1 MYKKTVFAIS
11 VCLLSIA
18 GVAQT
23 SDISGVLQQIESN
36 NKELQAYSDLM
47 ESRQLTLV
55 SGNNLPDPIASA
67 YYMPWGNHPG
77 GSYTEFEVTQSFEFP
92 TVYGTRRDLIEKQ
105 KIQMTIEYDML
116 RQDVLLPAKKYLLEV
131 IYLNKKMA
139 VEEMRSQKAK
149 QVFDQVQELFDKEQ
163 VGILEVNK
171 AKIAWMQEH
180 FKVDQIENERENLL
194 LLLKNMNGGNDVT
207 FTQPDLAED
216 LNLGALDSIWEHRQA
231 VDPALRIFKQKEEIA
246 LQQIELSKT
255 KALPNLTAGFNYQ
268 GVSGLN
274 YSGVYGG
281 VSIPL
286 WSSKNTVK
294 AAEAHYL
301 YQQSYSNVQLLQVYA
316 AFRKQYNAYQIL
328 LRKFLEYQDTLGNLS
343 SDALLLTA
351 YELGEISFM
360 DYYIELQF
368 YRRAYDTMLEM
379 ENQLHQLNA
388 EILKH
393 QL

>member
-23 SDISGVLQQIESN
+23 SDITGVLQEIESN
-36 NKELQAYSDLM
+36 NKELQAYADLM
-47 ESRQLTLV
+47 ESRQLALV
-55 SGNNLPDPIASA
+55 SGNNLPDPVASA
-67 YYMPWGNHPG
+67 YYMPWGDHPG
-77 GSYTEFEVTQSFEFP
+77 GSYTEFEITQSFEFP
-92 TVYGTRRDLIEKQ
+92 TVYGTRRDLIAKQ
-105 KIQMTIEYDML
+105 KGQMAIEYDML

-131 IYLNKKMA
+131 IYLNKRMA
-139 VEEMRSQKAK
+139 VEEMRSQKAR
-149 QVFDQVQELFDKEQ
+149 QVYDQVQELFDKEQ

-207 FTQPDLAED
+207 FVQPAMAED
-216 LNLGALDSIWEHRQA
+216 LNLDALDSIWEHRQA
-231 VDPALRIFKQKEEIA
+231 VDPALKKLKQQEVIA

-268 GVSGLN
+268 GVSGVN

-281 VSIPL
+281 LSIPL

-301 YQQSYSNVQLLQVYA
+301 YQQSYSDVQLLQVYA
-316 AFRKQYNAYQIL
+316 EFRKQYNAYQIL

-343 SDALLLTA
+343 SDALLLQS

-368 YRRAYDTMLEM
+368 YRQAYDAMLEM

>member
-180 FKVDQIENERENLL
+180 FKVDQIENERETLL

-368 YRRAYDTMLEM
+368 YRQAYDAMLEM

>member
-368 YRRAYDTMLEM
+368 YRQAYDAMLEM

>member
-18 GVAQT
+18 GIAQT
-23 SDISGVLQQIESN
+23 STIAGVLLEIESN
-36 NKELQAYSDLM
+36 NKELKAYSDLM
-47 ESRQLTLV
+47 HSRQLALE

-67 YYMPWGNHPG
+67 YYLPWGSHPG
-77 GSYTEFEVTQSFEFP
+77 GSYTEFEITQSFEFP
-92 TVYGTRRDLIEKQ
+92 TVYGTRRDLIEEQ
-105 KIQMTIEYDML
+105 KEKMAIEYDML

-131 IYLNKKMA
+131 IYLNKRMA
-139 VEEMRSQKAK
+139 IEEIRGQKAR

-180 FKVDQIENERENLL
+180 FKVDQIENEKENLL
-194 LLLKNMNGGNDVT
+194 LLLKNMNGGNDVV
-207 FTQPDLAED
+207 FNQSILIDD
-216 LNLGALDSIWEHRQA
+216 LNLASLDSIWQHRIT
-231 VDPALRIFKQKEEIA
+231 VDPKLIMLKQHEKIA

-255 KALPNLTAGFNYQ
+255 QALPNLTAVFNYQ

-274 YSGVYGG
+274 YSGIYGG
-281 VSIPL
+281 VTIPL
-286 WSSKNTVK
+286 WSSKNKVK

-301 YQQSYSNVQLLQVYA
+301 YQQSFSSVQLLEVYA
-316 AFRKQYNAYQIL
+316 GFRKQYNAYQIL
-328 LRKFLEYQDTLGNLS
+328 LRKFLEYKDTLSNLS
-343 SDALLLTA
+343 SDALLLEA
-351 YELGEISFM
+351 YTLGEISFM

-368 YRRAYDTMLEM
+368 YRQAYDAMLEM
-379 ENQLHQLNA
+379 ENQLTQLST